1 METKMRPLLVA
12 VGKLTFI
19 VVLGMLAA
27 CSPASASTLQ
37 STITLQAD
45 ASSSPGSMGQLVL
58 TPTIQNSTTPT
69 SLWTP
74 FPPTSTVP
82 ADTDTP
88 TPTLT
93 PTLPAEH
100 YITGISGHKQYFPL
114 GCEASTAVDVAA
126 YFGHDINEF
135 DFQIDLPFS
144 DNPDYGFVGSV
155 EGPWGQVPPYAYG
168 VHAAPVAKLLQK
180 YGVNAIGIKGFTTE
194 ELKRL
199 ISEDKPVI
207 AWVIGNCVG
216 GIPYEYTD
224 EHGEKTI
231 VAAYEHVIIVTG
243 YSQDNMRY
251 ISNGKFYEVPK
262 EVFENSWSV
271 LGNMVLYIDE

>member
-1 METKMRPLLVA
+1 MRSLLVA
-12 VGKLTFI
+12 LGRLTVI
-19 VVLGMLAA
+19 TGLGILAS
-27 CSPASASTLQ
+27 CASVNASTLQ
-37 STITLQAD
+37 STITMQMET
-45 ASSSPGSMGQLVL
+45 ASVPGKMDQPVL
-58 TPTIQNSTTPT
+58 TPTNQNSATPT
-69 SLWTP
+69 NTETVVPS
-74 FPPTSTVP
+74 TSTVP
-82 ADTDTP
+82 ANTDTP

-114 GCEASTAVDVAA
+114 GCEASAAVDVAA

-135 DFQIDLPFS
+135 EFQTSFSFS

-180 YGVNAIGIKGFTTE
+180 YGVNAIGVKEFTTE

-216 GIPYEYTD
+216 GVPYEYTD
-224 EHGEKTI
+224 EHGEKVI

-243 YSQDNMRY
+243 YNQDSIRY
-251 ISNGKFYEVPK
+251 INNGKFYEVPT